1 VDVPGPQP
9 TLAGAEVFT
18 SDSRLLHGDYGR
30 AAWGALR
37 HLAPATRLA
46 VEMAVN
52 EDAERGA
59 MEGELELLEMA
70 WRDAE
75 EIASIA
81 DDLLVP
87 QETDEHIARLRAEN
101 ASHTA
106 QEVQPRV
113 SGLRRFLPRPL
124 A

>member
-1 VDVPGPQP
+1 M
-9 TLAGAEVFT
+9 AGAEELGPNFHLFRRNYT
-18 SDSRLLHGDYGR
+18 S
-30 AAWGALR
+30 AAWGALQ

-75 EIASIA
+75 EIASVA

-87 QETDEHIARLRAEN
+87 QETAVHLARLRAEN
-101 ASHTA
+101 ANHTA
-106 QEVQPRV
+106 QEVQPHA
-113 SGLRRFLPRPL
+113 SQLR
-124 A
+124 